1 MNIFHT
7 FFHEVENKMTKIRQT
22 TFIILISQ
30 VDNLANLKIKS
41 ILPNDENI
49 KTQGSKDFIT
59 IFSEIITYYCQ
70 TATHKF

>member
-30 VDNLANLKIKS
+30 VDNLANLKIKT

-59 IFSEIITYYCQ
+59 IFSEIITCYCQ
-70 TATHKF
+70 AATHKF